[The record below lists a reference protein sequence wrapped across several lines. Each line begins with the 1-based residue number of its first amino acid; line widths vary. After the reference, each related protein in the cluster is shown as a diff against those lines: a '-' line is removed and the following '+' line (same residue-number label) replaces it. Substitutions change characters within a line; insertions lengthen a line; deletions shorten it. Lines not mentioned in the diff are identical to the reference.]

1 MLDSAILSGMERL
14 IPGLAAVYVFGSVAR
29 GDLRP
34 SSDIDLAIVAP
45 TSPRPKDLN
54 AAREAVEL
62 ILGRDVDLLDLAEA
76 PLPLARQVLLEGR
89 RIHAPHAATADF
101 LEVRILREYEDLKR
115 RRAGIEADAYARG
128 AVYAA

>member
-1 MLDSAILSGMERL
+1 MLDAAVLSRVERL

-29 GDLRP
+29 GDARP
-34 SSDIDLAIVAP
+34 SSDIDLAIVVAR
-45 TSPRPKDLN
+45 SPSPEDLT
-54 AAREAVEL
+54 AAREALEL
-62 ILGRDVDLLDLAEA
+62 TLGRDVDLIDLAAA

-89 RIHAPHAATADF
+89 RLHAPHATMADL

-115 RRAGIEADAYARG
+115 RRAGIEADVIARG